1 MKKTKIG
8 IIVVLLL
15 IAVGMLV
22 VTALPQ
28 LNFLSWKSSADE
40 INNSQTS
47 ERVILTVNDQ
57 KITEKDF
64 EMLKL
69 ALSQGS
75 QTHDDQAIKD
85 ELIRRA
91 VIDSE
96 IENHAITVSEEEVI
110 QFNEQRFAMA
120 YQDES
125 SAAIMDEFLR
135 ANNLTLEQYKEQ
147 SLVISRK
154 ALLAVKLREKLVE
167 DYINSAEYKN
177 SANAGGL
184 NEDAFFRDYINNKI
198 DEAIIEIYD

>member
-1 MKKTKIG
+1 MKKNI
-8 IIVVLLL
+8 IIVIVLLV
-15 IAVGMLV
+15 IVGNLLTLM
-22 VTALPQ
+22 ALPQ
-28 LNFLSWKSSADE
+28 IDFSSWKNSADE
-40 INNSQTS
+40 INSSQTS

-69 ALSQGS
+69 ALSQS
-75 QTHDDQAIKD
+75 AQAYDDQAIKD

-96 IENHAITVSEEEVI
+96 IENHAIKVSEEEVN
-110 QFNEQRFAMA
+110 QFNEQRFAMV

-177 SANAGGL
+177 SANAGGF
-184 NEDAFFRDYINNKI
+184 NENGFFRDYINNKI